1 MVQRVVLPSH
11 RMTTY
16 SHLSRAPITEA
27 ILDIRVEA
35 GIANALTATQEFAD
49 GVRGEFPI
57 QRPIESMETRLEM
70 APGKPAKAESQTT
83 PIGRIC
89 WNTEETRAVQ
99 ARTDGFSLNHVKR
112 YGSWGDLR
120 GHARE
125 MWPRYVA
132 LVKPTTVVRI
142 ALRYINKLDFPPGD
156 DIAGHLQTKP
166 LLAPNL
172 PQAMAVNF
180 MRVDVPFHDGRRAI
194 ITEATLPATPETAYQ
209 SLILDIDA
217 FVSKQMT
224 PGDSALWDEFEALR
238 EIKNRCF
245 FESLQTEAWRAYL

>member
-1 MVQRVVLPSH
+1 MVQQVVLPSD

-16 SHLSRAPITEA
+16 PHLNQAPITEA

-35 GIANALTATQEFAD
+35 GMADALTATEEFAQ
-49 GVRGEFPI
+49 GVKGEFPV
-57 QRPIESMETRLEM
+57 QRPIEAMATRM

-83 PIGRIC
+83 AVGRIC

-99 ARTDGFSLNHVKR
+99 ARTDGFSLNHVKH
-112 YGSWGDLR
+112 YGSWKDLR
-120 GHARE
+120 GHAKE

-132 LVKPTTVVRI
+132 LVKPTSVVRI

-156 DIAGHLQTKP
+156 DIAGHLRTKP
-166 LLAPNL
+166 LLGPNL
-172 PQAMAVNF
+172 PGAVAVNF
-180 MRVDVPFHDGRRAI
+180 MRVDVPFDNGRRAF
-194 ITEATLPATPETAYQ
+194 ITEATLPATPEMTSQ

-217 FVSKQMT
+217 FVLRQMA
-224 PGDSALWDEFEALR
+224 PGDPALWDELESLR

-245 FESLQTEAWRAYL
+245 FESLRKKTWRAYL